1 MGSSLIRCL
10 FIFLLLAT
18 SLPAQAVEI
27 AERISDREIIER
39 LTRLEEGQRSLDKRI
54 DDLTALMNQRFDDTN
69 NSTNRRFDDMNRRF
83 DDRFN
88 DLNTRL
94 SDIMTYLQILSGAML
109 VVGAGILGWLIIV
122 WRKLVRV
129 EERQSRFE
137 TQDDEI
143 KFLKEAYNR
152 LNQMVI
158 KLMDVLRPPKDLL

>member
-1 MGSSLIRCL
+1 MSISLIRCL
-10 FIFLLLAT
+10 FILFLAT
-18 SLPAQAVEI
+18 SLPAQAVET

-39 LTRLEEGQRSLDKRI
+39 LTQLEEGQSSLDKRI
-54 DDLTALMNQRFDDTN
+54 DDLTALMNQRFDDADK
-69 NSTNRRFDDMNRRF
+69 STNRRFDDMNRRF
-83 DDRFN
+83 DDLNARF
-88 DLNTRL
+88 
-94 SDIMTYLQILSGAML
+94 SDVMTYLQILTGTML
-109 VVGAGILGWLIIV
+109 VVGAGILGWLIII

-158 KLMDVLRPPKDLL
+158 KLMDALRPPKDLL